1 MYRAFVRVACVCD
14 HSLVSQADVSAGT
27 IRVFINTVPIGV
39 LVGPA
44 GTSAAFHSDVSPL
57 SPVVRASLPATRTG
71 TRFARTTTSRTL
83 AWHPAAGMHPHAVGV
98 RGACLCFMLSCA
110 RVCVRN
116 WRLVLVCVF
125 HSERTRACLL
135 FMFPC
140 VYLYV

>member
-1 MYRAFVRVACVCD
+1 MRD

-71 TRFARTTTSRTL
+71 TLCQNNNKVAHLLGTLLQECIRTQLVCVVHVCASCFRVRARL
-83 AWHPAAGMHPHAVGV
+83 
-98 RGACLCFMLSCA
+98 
-110 RVCVRN
+110 CVRN
-116 WRLVLVCVF
+116 WRLVLVCVCF
-125 HSERTRACLL
+125 IVNVRVHSCCSCFRVCICAC
-135 FMFPC
+135 
-140 VYLYV
+140 V